1 MTADR
6 TLEFGTRVTADRLR
20 IRAVRAPAAYEKN
33 GDDGYERLREGCAD
47 CSQYTSHHT
56 LRELEFATDPLDPVG
71 EEVTADEDDE
81 NANKEECN
89 IHACPSY
96 DVNPR

>member
-1 MTADR
+1 MQP
-6 TLEFGTRVTADRLR
+6 V
-20 IRAVRAPAAYEKN
+20 Y
-33 GDDGYERLREGCAD
+33 
-47 CSQYTSHHT
+47 SHHT

-81 NANKEECN
+81 NAEEECN

>member
-1 MTADR
+1 MLPPLMKKMATM
-6 TLEFGTRVTADRLR
+6 GMNVSG
-20 IRAVRAPAAYEKN
+20 RAVPIAASI
-33 GDDGYERLREGCAD
+33 LPT
-47 CSQYTSHHT
+47 TSHHT

-71 EEVTADEDDE
+71 EEITADEDDE
-81 NANKEECN
+81 NADEEECN

>member
-1 MTADR
+1 M
-6 TLEFGTRVTADRLR
+6 
-20 IRAVRAPAAYEKN
+20 KKM
-33 GDDGYERLREGCAD
+33 
-47 CSQYTSHHT
+47 
-56 LRELEFATDPLDPVG
+56 ATMDPLDPVG